1 MPKGMVFFWQR
12 FLLLCHK
19 SSCVLKGCTNAA
31 MEEHMATKDVLDGF
45 LTKADLAQQFGK
57 SERTLDRWAAL
68 RTGPPRTV
76 IGQTT
81 L

>member
-1 MPKGMVFFWQR
+1 
-12 FLLLCHK
+12 
-19 SSCVLKGCTNAA
+19 

-81 L
+81 LYDIEGVRAWLRDQRENRPHRRKGRNGRP